1 MKRIDYLNPE
11 EVTPITP
18 AEESLYDGVMNIIR
32 VEVRKASAD
41 FETITDTP
49 EHRQALKDV
58 ITKAIQVALIEYIK
72 GRNQDPTLP
81 LPRPT
86 DGFTPEQLQI
96 LIDSMRRINEQNEH
110 PSPIWPGWDRT
121 DQYPLGPR
129 PNTNEW
135 PSPYDDR
142 IIYNNGPTYF
152 TTDGTG
158 GTYFTDTNT
167 YTTSTTIGGGAGF
180 GGTGSSVAVDYTNS
194 SNTTRP
200 NRISRNVID
209 EIYTQAFLEIM
220 TNEKK

>member
-1 MKRIDYLNPE
+1 MKRVDYLNPE

-18 AEESLYDGVMNIIR
+18 ADESLYDGVMNIIR
-32 VEVRKASAD
+32 VEVSKASAD

-58 ITKAIQVALIEYIK
+58 ITIAIQTGLVEFIK
-72 GRNQDPTLP
+72 SRGQDPTLP
-81 LPRPT
+81 PT
-86 DGFTPEQLQI
+86 GPMTPEQIQQLMDQ
-96 LIDSMRRINEQNEH
+96 MRRINEQRG
-110 PSPIWPGWDRT
+110 PFSPMFPGWDRN

-129 PNTNEW
+129 PNENQW
-135 PSPYDDR
+135 PSPLDGRITYGPNSTPFATDR
-142 IIYNNGPTYF
+142 TW
-152 TTDGTG
+152 
-158 GTYFTDTNT
+158 
-167 YTTSTTIGGGAGF
+167 STTADPFTYIISTTAGRGGGAGF
-180 GGTGSSVAVDYTNS
+180 GGTGSSVAVGYTNS